1 VAKLQTFR
9 LPRVEKS
16 SGEWKVLFLITVAG
30 PCRTYTGFPFMPLQA
45 PRKLLSQVV
54 QSKTLDVNG
63 IKTFLTQIRLALGH
77 VFSVG
82 GKKLLTKGTLR
93 RALKVLPPDGFTC
106 CEKPLFCIRA
116 RL

>member
-63 IKTFLTQIRLALGH
+63 IKTFLTQTQ
-77 VFSVG
+77 S
-82 GKKLLTKGTLR
+82 R
-93 RALKVLPPDGFTC
+93 RDG
-106 CEKPLFCIRA
+106 
-116 RL
+116 